1 MDERHGASPEGGAPV
16 PSAGSSATPTPGPW
30 AAASPTSPTSSSS
43 AAADP
48 LAPYRPA
55 EPTARFDPSARE
67 FEESFDT
74 GRIQQLPTGQLLLVH
89 RPGDPLPTLLPEAV
103 EDDVQRRVFSWI
115 GAILGSIGAL
125 ASLFVGW
132 LLPLPLAG
140 IIFGVLGLRR
150 EEHGRTLAFVA
161 IGTGITGLVFSA
173 VWLGYYAIVYGALPA

>member
-16 PSAGSSATPTPGPW
+16 PSPGPSATP
-30 AAASPTSPTSSSS
+30 
-43 AAADP
+43 ADP
-48 LAPYRPA
+48 FAPYRPA
-55 EPTARFDPSARE
+55 EPTARLDPAARE

-89 RPGDPLPTLLPEAV
+89 RPGEPLPILAETV

-173 VWLGYYAIVYGALPA
+173 VWIGYYAIVYGALPA

>member
-1 MDERHGASPEGGAPV
+1 MDERNGVTPEGAAPV
-16 PSAGSSATPTPGPW
+16 PSPGP
-30 AAASPTSPTSSSS
+30 PGTP
-43 AAADP
+43 ADP
-48 LAPYRPA
+48 FAPYRPA
-55 EPTARFDPSARE
+55 EPTARFDPAVRE

-89 RPGDPLPTLLPEAV
+89 RPGEPLPILPEAV

-115 GAILGSIGAL
+115 GAILGSVGAL

-132 LLPLPLAG
+132 LLPVPLAG

-173 VWLGYYAIVYGALPA
+173 VWIGYYAIVYGALPA